1 MWVADDTYIFLE
13 RKMTTHTNISRWLGK
28 QTSSSNTPAITAQ
41 FPVELIVPERPL
53 PIPHQPEPII
63 IHLPHNEKKQ
73 TETLSHFLRIGR
85 LYHPL
90 CRHAFVERVQIGY
103 YAYERREEY
112 RTCALAAA
120 FAGAF
125 GPQSIERPEF
135 SYSMA
140 IWRLSQ
146 RVGFDIGQRQVIG
159 PTGRHNN
166 LADEMIRLVDEN
178 LWTRTGVADWVESLG
193 Y

>member
-1 MWVADDTYIFLE
+1 MTT
-13 RKMTTHTNISRWLGK
+13 RTKMTHWLGK
-28 QTSSSNTPAITAQ
+28 HKSTPASTQ
-41 FPVELIVPERPL
+41 LTNYGPTDLIIPQRPL
-53 PIPHQPEPII
+53 PIPHQPKPII
-63 IHLPHNEKKQ
+63 IHLPPNETTQ
-73 TETLSHFLRIGR
+73 TETLSNFLRIGR
-85 LYHPL
+85 LYHPP
-90 CRHAFVERVQIGY
+90 CRNNFVERVQMGY
-103 YAYERREEY
+103 YAYERREEW

-120 FAGAF
+120 YAGAF
-125 GPQSIERPEF
+125 GPQSIERPDF

-166 LADEMIRLVDEN
+166 LADEIIKLVDEN
-178 LWTRTGVADWVESLG
+178 LWTRAGVADWISGLG

>member
-1 MWVADDTYIFLE
+1 MNLIKTATPLLEILGLDNGRETAIVTRPALPLRTLANEPVIIPGYAPAVQPVASLSRFL
-13 RKMTTHTNISRWLGK
+13 WLGR
-28 QTSSSNTPAITAQ
+28 
-41 FPVELIVPERPL
+41 VL
-53 PIPHQPEPII
+53 
-63 IHLPHNEKKQ
+63 
-73 TETLSHFLRIGR
+73 
-85 LYHPL
+85 HPL
-90 CRHAFVERVQIGY
+90 CRNAFVERVQIGY
-103 YAYERREEY
+103 YAYERREEW

-120 FAGAF
+120 YAGAF
-125 GPQSIERPEF
+125 GPQSIEKPEF

-166 LADEMIRLVDEN
+166 LADEMIKLVDEN
-178 LWTRTGVADWVESLG
+178 LWTRAGVAEWVASLG